1 MWGFYGRWLKTALWH
16 GLGPADLWSGLVGA
30 LLGVADHYWPHL
42 QLLPLYGWQIPI
54 WAFAT
59 FFVGRLVMAPY
70 WMWLEDQK
78 VSPAKVDLAKRKRLS
93 QLRSDG
99 VARRHAAISTID
111 EADADWFAILDAVPQ
126 SRVPVWPFKGGQHLK
141 AFGEH
146 DYRLLRLDQLIQKF
160 GSRI

>member
-99 VARRHAAISTID
+99 VARRHNRRDQHDRPSGCRLVCDTRCGSSVEGAGV
-111 EADADWFAILDAVPQ
+111 AV
-126 SRVPVWPFKGGQHLK
+126 
-141 AFGEH
+141 
-146 DYRLLRLDQLIQKF
+146 
-160 GSRI
+160 